1 MSRLEAL
8 DAYVNR
14 EMTDAEAD
22 ALEEAMFDLPDD
34 EDLAFVDRFAR
45 LGAKLAA
52 HGTFEIGGTRAE
64 IDALIAAGHNVRMN
78 DVGPPHRG
86 TMSIDLDGDIIVTR
100 LHLGRTDIDRVD
112 VEIQVIEHGISK
124 TIKDA
129 RVDQSDGII
138 YAMCERPLAELAFAA
153 GRTIARVRRRDGARE
168 VLGEWDLTPA
178 TP

>member
-1 MSRLEAL
+1 VSRLQAL
-8 DAYVNR
+8 DAYLSR

-22 ALEEAMFDLPDD
+22 ALEEAMFDSPDD

-64 IDALIAAGHNVRMN
+64 IDALIAAGHDVAIN
-78 DVGPPHRG
+78 DVGPPHSG
-86 TMSIDLDGDIIVTR
+86 TMSIDLDGDIIVTK
-100 LHLGRTDIDRVD
+100 LHLGHTDIERVD
-112 VEIQVIEHGISK
+112 IEVQILTHGVTK

-129 RVDQSDGII
+129 LVDQSDGII
-138 YAMCERPLAELAFAA
+138 YMMCERPLAELALAA